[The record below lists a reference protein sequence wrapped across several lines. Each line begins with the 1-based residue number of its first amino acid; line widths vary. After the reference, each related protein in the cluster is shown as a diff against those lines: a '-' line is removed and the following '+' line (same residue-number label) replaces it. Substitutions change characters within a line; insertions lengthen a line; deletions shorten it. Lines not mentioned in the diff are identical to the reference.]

1 MPADSIGLD
10 VVLLMVRVGGLRF
23 CGGRSK
29 RRRHACKRSPVSGVM
44 EDKR

>member
-10 VVLLMVRVGGLRF
+10 MVLLMVWVGGLRF

-29 RRRHACKRSPVSGVM
+29 RREYECKSSGVSSM
-44 EDKR
+44 REDDR